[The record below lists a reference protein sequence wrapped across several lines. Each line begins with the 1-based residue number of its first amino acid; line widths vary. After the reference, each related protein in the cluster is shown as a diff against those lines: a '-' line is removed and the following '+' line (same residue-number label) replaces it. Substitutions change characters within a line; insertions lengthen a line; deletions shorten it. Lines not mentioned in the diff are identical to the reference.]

1 MHPRVMKV
9 QQNGHK
15 CHAAIPS
22 QKSENSKNLINFFSH
37 SQLQYKPCGLITD
50 CYFVTLPIHSHVTLP
65 IHSEQ
70 NQLVSC
76 DVLGQV
82 FANTQH
88 CRAKCT

>member
-37 SQLQYKPCGLITD
+37 SQLQYKPCGLI
-50 CYFVTLPIHSHVTLP
+50 
-65 IHSEQ
+65 
-70 NQLVSC
+70 N
-76 DVLGQV
+76 
-82 FANTQH
+82 
-88 CRAKCT
+88 